1 MYNNKYVFNA
11 GLALVATIILFLIN
25 RSEEP
30 RPSWK
35 VYVKEFVVM
44 FLVLVSAEFIRP
56 MVTMTGGTG
65 PLSAPEVD
73 IGNPNF

>member
-25 RSEEP
+25 RNEDP

-35 VYVKEFVVM
+35 VYAKEFVVM

>member
-11 GLALVATIILFLIN
+11 GLALVATILFFLIN

-44 FLVLVSAEFIRP
+44 FIVLVSAEFIRP
-56 MVTMTGGTG
+56 MVTMTGGTI

>member
-56 MVTMTGGTG
+56 MVTMTGGTI
-65 PLSAPEVD
+65 PPSAPELD
-73 IGNPNF
+73 TGTPDF

>member
-25 RSEEP
+25 RNEDP

-44 FLVLVSAEFIRP
+44 FIVLVSAEFIRP
-56 MVTMTGGTG
+56 MVTMTGGTI